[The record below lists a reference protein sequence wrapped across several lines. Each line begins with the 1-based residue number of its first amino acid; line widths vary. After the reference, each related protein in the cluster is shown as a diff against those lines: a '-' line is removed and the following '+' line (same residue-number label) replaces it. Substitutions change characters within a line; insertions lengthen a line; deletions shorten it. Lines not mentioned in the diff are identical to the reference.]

1 MREMPSM
8 IERIVASL
16 SYLTMGMAGFIW
28 LIVSLF
34 TNARLKPFLQYHIF
48 QSIFISLGFTVLSL
62 FIGFVSNILSF
73 IPLINK
79 LVAQIAF
86 LLNMPLLFGYSLIQ
100 IVIYSVLIYLA
111 GTSFMGKFS
120 YIPWISDIIGQNI
133 SRR

>member
-1 MREMPSM
+1 MREMPELT
-8 IERIVASL
+8 ERVVASL

-48 QSIFISLGFTVLSL
+48 QSIFISIGFTVLSL

-79 LVAQIAF
+79 LVAQIGF

-111 GTSFMGKFS
+111 GTSFLGKYS
-120 YIPWISDIIGQNI
+120 YIPWVSDIIGQNI

>member
-1 MREMPSM
+1 MREMPNLT
-8 IERIVASL
+8 ERMVASL

-28 LIVSLF
+28 LIVSLL
-34 TNARLKPFLQYHIF
+34 TNIRLKPFLQYHIF

-62 FIGFVSNILSF
+62 FVGFLSNILSF

-86 LLNMPLLFGYSLIQ
+86 LLNVPVLLGYSLIQ

-111 GTSFMGKFS
+111 GTSFLGKYS
-120 YIPWISDIIGQNI
+120 YIPWVSDIIGQNI